1 MASRRTKLLALGASS
16 TLAGLLLAA
25 SFQFISDHRWYWNT
39 APLLCVLVLLGT
51 VFGGFLVGRSL
62 AGARNTRLWVV
73 VVGALLGFV
82 WLATGILAAV
92 LGALG
97 MCYVPGVEGHVGW
110 ETYSSSFLF
119 SGAPIRFLQIASGT
133 GFIAGAAVGFGLA
146 WRRVSAALSRT
157 L

>member
-1 MASRRTKLLALGASS
+1 MIAAIRQRLGFLASRRTKLLALGASS

-62 AGARNTRLWVV
+62 AGARNTCLWVV
-73 VVGALLGFV
+73 SIGALLGFV

-97 MCYVPGVEGHVGW
+97 QEVDAAERGARTVGQTFASMKQPMW
-110 ETYSSSFLF
+110 
-119 SGAPIRFLQIASGT
+119 IVVLQPAQVVK
-133 GFIAGAAVGFGLA
+133 AGQD
-146 WRRVSAALSRT
+146 S
-157 L
+157 